1 MTASELEFNFI
12 QFLFY
17 RSNEIDLKKPS
28 SGHPK
33 TLRKFFL
40 KKSGLKKKK
49 SIGTRTSDQF
59 VLNLG
64 IFLYF

>member
-17 RSNEIDLKKPS
+17 RSNETDLKKPS

-49 SIGTRTSDQF
+49 YR
-59 VLNLG
+59 NKNK
-64 IFLYF
+64 